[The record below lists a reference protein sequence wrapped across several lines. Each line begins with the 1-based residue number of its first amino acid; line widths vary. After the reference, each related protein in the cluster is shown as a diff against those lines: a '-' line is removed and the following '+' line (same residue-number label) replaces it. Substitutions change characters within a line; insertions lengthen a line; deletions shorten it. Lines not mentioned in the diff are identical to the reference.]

1 MKISKKALTLLPAI
15 ALASGVAL
23 AGDGYVYLNPAVG
36 YQNFDGDRD
45 LDDSSLLSLGLGYR
59 YNENWAMEFRILD
72 SEPDNESSSS
82 DVDLAQYNWSALYFL
97 GKNGNFDPFLA
108 FGLGHADFDANGN
121 GRGGKDTQVNGGFGF
136 NYEFANRWSLRTEAR
151 ALLSDSRDIDTM
163 VLAGISYAF
172 GDLSKPVAD
181 SDGDGVV
188 DGADQCPTT
197 PAGVAVDSV
206 GCALDGD
213 NDGVPDYK
221 DQCLNTPAG
230 REVDAKGC
238 KLVLKRAVEIALQ
251 VNFANNSAD
260 VTDQYNS
267 DIAEVA
273 DFLKRYAGVN
283 ADIEGH
289 TDSNG
294 AEAYN
299 QSLSQRRAEAV
310 KAILVKQYGIDA
322 GRLQAVGYGES
333 KPIADNGTAEG
344 RLANRRVVAVMK
356 AEVEE

>member
-36 YQNFDGDRD
+36 YQFFDSERN
-45 LDDSSLLSLGLGYR
+45 LDNESLLSLGLGYR
-59 YNENWAMEFRILD
+59 YSEDWAMEFRVLD
-72 SEPDNESSSS
+72 SDPEHELTSS
-82 DVDLAQYNWSALYFL
+82 DVDLTQYNWSALYFL
-97 GKNGNFDPFLA
+97 GKEGNFEPFVA
-108 FGLGHADFDANGN
+108 FGLGHADFDGN
-121 GRGGKDTQVNGGFGF
+121 GGDNKDTQANLGAGF
-136 NYEFANRWSLRTEAR
+136 NYNFSNRWAFRSEVR
-151 ALLSDSRDIDTM
+151 ALASDSSDIDHM
-163 VLAGISYAF
+163 IMAGISYAF
-172 GDLSKPVAD
+172 GDLKKPVAD

-230 REVDAKGC
+230 REVDAQGC
-238 KLVLKRAVEIALQ
+238 KLVLKESVEISLQ

-260 VTDQYNS
+260 VTGEYNS
-267 DIAEVA
+267 DIAAVA
-273 DFLKRYAGVN
+273 DFLKKYAGVS

-294 AEAYN
+294 AESYN

-310 KAILVKQYGIDA
+310 KMILVNKYGIDA
-322 GRLQAVGYGES
+322 GRLQAIGYGES
-333 KPIADNGTAEG
+333 KPVADNGTAEG

-356 AEVEE
+356 AEVEK